1 MKNIEEIKEYIKQQS
16 ELMKNKNEDYNPLG
30 IILLLLGFFVMFIIV
45 SILSFQEYPIS
56 TIFGIIVFIILI
68 IGTVSNK
75 SYFFN

>member
-1 MKNIEEIKEYIKQQS
+1 MKNTEEIKEYIKQQS

-68 IGTVSNK
+68 VGTVSNK
-75 SYFFN
+75 S

>member
-16 ELMKNKNEDYNPLG
+16 ELMKNKNEDYKPLG

-68 IGTVSNK
+68 VGTVSNK
-75 SYFFN
+75 S

>member
-68 IGTVSNK
+68 VGTVSNK
-75 SYFFN
+75 S

>member
-1 MKNIEEIKEYIKQQS
+1 MKNIEEIKEYIKKQS

-56 TIFGIIVFIILI
+56 TIFGIIVFSILI

-75 SYFFN
+75 S

>member
-30 IILLLLGFFVMFIIV
+30 IILLLLEFFVMFIIV

-75 SYFFN
+75 S

>member
-16 ELMKNKNEDYNPLG
+16 ELMKNKNADYNPLG

-75 SYFFN
+75 S

>member
-75 SYFFN
+75 

>member
-1 MKNIEEIKEYIKQQS
+1 MKNIEEIKEYIKQHS

-75 SYFFN
+75 S

>member
-16 ELMKNKNEDYNPLG
+16 ELMINKNEDYNPLG

-75 SYFFN
+75 S

>member
-1 MKNIEEIKEYIKQQS
+1 MKNIEEIQEYIKQQS

-75 SYFFN
+75 S

>member
-30 IILLLLGFFVMFIIV
+30 IILLLLGFFFMFIIV

-75 SYFFN
+75 S

>member
-56 TIFGIIVFIILI
+56 TIFGIIVF
-68 IGTVSNK
+68 
-75 SYFFN
+75 

>member
-30 IILLLLGFFVMFIIV
+30 IILLLLGFFVLFIIV

-75 SYFFN
+75 S

>member
-68 IGTVSNK
+68 IGTVSNT
-75 SYFFN
+75 S

>member
-1 MKNIEEIKEYIKQQS
+1 MKNTEEIKEYIKQQS

-75 SYFFN
+75 S

>member
-75 SYFFN
+75 S

>member
-30 IILLLLGFFVMFIIV
+30 IILLLLGFFVMFRIV

-75 SYFFN
+75 S

>member
-68 IGTVSNK
+68 IGTVSNR
-75 SYFFN
+75 S

>member
-16 ELMKNKNEDYNPLG
+16 ELMKNKNEDYNLFG

-75 SYFFN
+75 S

>member
-45 SILSFQEYPIS
+45 SILSFHLQYLE
-56 TIFGIIVFIILI
+56 
-68 IGTVSNK
+68 
-75 SYFFN
+75 